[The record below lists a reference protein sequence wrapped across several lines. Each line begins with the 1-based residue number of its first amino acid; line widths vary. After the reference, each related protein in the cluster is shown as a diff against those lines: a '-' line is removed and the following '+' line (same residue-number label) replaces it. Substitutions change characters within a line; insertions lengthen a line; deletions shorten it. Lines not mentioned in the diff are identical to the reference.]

1 MKNNEPCK
9 IIMGAGKYNIFNTLN
24 ELKKNRPLIESYL
37 KGDVVEGFHMTKDS
51 SSDGMMGMGIGLFL
65 TVVVMAIGLWVWALV
80 VTVKYFNVL
89 PVWAQ
94 ILAVLG
100 LLGFGGPIMTL
111 IVVYIG
117 KGMDKGMSSGMSH
130 RKSW

>member
-1 MKNNEPCK
+1 MTKESYK

-24 ELKKNRPLIESYL
+24 ELKKNRPLVESYL
-37 KGDVVEGFHMTKDS
+37 KGDVVEGFHTTKDVS
-51 SSDGMMGMGIGLFL
+51 PDGMMGMGIGLWL
-65 TVVVMAIGLWVWALV
+65 SIVVVAIGLWVWAVV

-100 LLGFGGPIMTL
+100 LLGFGRPGL
-111 IVVYIG
+111 FGLGHVVG
-117 KGMDKGMSSGMSH
+117 SSRRPRAAFHLGFC
-130 RKSW
+130 R